1 MIRSFNRRQRLKAVG
16 SVLTGILAYLIAWA
30 FFRYATG
37 RILMMTGV
45 DSSPWLAPSITA
57 AVLLVITVSGW
68 RQHRS
73 GQDADMSDAVFW
85 KGGVET
91 YGAAEAQYRVNQLSS
106 SAWFLAS
113 IFTAGPVGILR
124 ACDLWKTCLPVD
136 DDLERR
142 MSLLLREL
150 KSRGQW
156 VAADSFRDHWEPLS
170 ALIRTGHVQFSS
182 IKGRVRAS
190 S

>member
-1 MIRSFNRRQRLKAVG
+1 MIRPFNRRQRLRAVG
-16 SVLTGILAYLIAWA
+16 SALSGILAYSIACVFFYFVAWQA
-30 FFRYATG
+30 FR
-37 RILMMTGV
+37 MSGV
-45 DSSPWLAPSITA
+45 KPAPWWVPAITA
-57 AVLLVITVSGW
+57 AVLLLVTFSGW

-73 GQDADMSDAVFW
+73 GRESNVNDAVWW

-91 YGAAEAQYRVNQLSS
+91 MDAAGMQDRVNQLSS
-106 SAWFLAS
+106 STWFLS
-113 IFTAGPVGILR
+113 SLFTAGPVGILR
-124 ACDLWKTCLPVD
+124 AIDLWKSCLPVD
-136 DDLERR
+136 PDLERR

-150 KSRGQW
+150 KSRGKW

-170 ALIRTGHVQFSS
+170 ALIRTGHVEFSS

>member
-1 MIRSFNRRQRLKAVG
+1 MIRSFNRRQRFKSVG
-16 SVLTGILAYLIAWA
+16 ALVSGILAYLIACA
-30 FFRYATG
+30 FFYFAAGQAFRMSG
-37 RILMMTGV
+37 IKPE
-45 DSSPWLAPSITA
+45 PWWVPAITA
-57 AVLLVITVSGW
+57 AILLLISFSGW
-68 RQHRS
+68 KKHRS
-73 GQDADMSDAVFW
+73 EQESDFNDGVWW

-91 YGAAEAQYRVNQLSS
+91 VGAAVMQNRVNQLSS
-106 SAWFLAS
+106 STWLLAS
-113 IFTAGPVGILR
+113 IFTAGPVGVLR
-124 ACDLWKTCLPVD
+124 AIDLWKSCLPLD

-150 KSRGQW
+150 QSRNQW

-170 ALIRTGHVQFSS
+170 ALIRSGHVEFSS